1 MKKKLL
7 AFILASTFVFSA
19 VLMTGCKK
27 TGEEEKKDPNIE
39 VEVDVAKPNIEEF
52 KSIEIPQLGRN
63 INRDEFKVINISVYT
78 DYSEK
83 YSDMK
88 MKLPTFKG
96 KCGSVDSIER
106 YISGNATSS
115 ENDIDRVY
123 KYDEDF
129 ILYTKGLD
137 NKGIKKLLNEHK
149 LVFEYK
155 NGEETEKQTIS
166 LGNEANFIK

>member
-7 AFILASTFVFSA
+7 ALLLASTVVFSS

-27 TGEEEKKDPNIE
+27 TDEEEAKDPNIQ

-63 INRDEFKVINISVYT
+63 INRDEFKVVNISVYT
-78 DYSEK
+78 NYSDK

-88 MKLPTFKG
+88 MTIPTFKG
-96 KCGSVDSIER
+96 KCGTVDSIER
-106 YISGNATSS
+106 YVSGNATSS

-137 NKGIKKLLNEHK
+137 NAGIKK
-149 LVFEYK
+149 
-155 NGEETEKQTIS
+155 
-166 LGNEANFIK
+166 

>member
-7 AFILASTFVFSA
+7 ALILASTVVFSS

-27 TGEEEKKDPNIE
+27 TDEEEAKDPNIQ

-52 KSIEIPQLGRN
+52 KSIEIEQLGRN
-63 INRDEFKVINISVYT
+63 IENGSQVVNISVYT
-78 DYSEK
+78 NYSDK

-88 MKLPTFKG
+88 MTIPTFKG
-96 KCGSVDSIER
+96 KCGSVDSIQR
-106 YISGNATSS
+106 YVSGNATSS

-123 KYDEDF
+123 RYDEDF

-137 NKGIKKLLNEHK
+137 NNGIKKLLNQHK